1 MYVKT
6 CDGKMKMGENM
17 EKSIN
22 IKIPVVLLMINS
34 NMLNPTLQHIR
45 IDRVDFRRIVVDDDA
60 NLNVSD
66 GAGNSYRTSSFAAI
80 ESIIEEE
87 QDAYWLL
94 AGFNNRIREM
104 GQMAKL
110 LADSGV
116 KREKIINFEV
126 NYPFFLGWMKN
137 LRYTENH
144 PIDYFAT
151 GISYQEVGL
160 DMSCIQGY
168 TGVNLAASSQD
179 LRQSYLTAKYVLEHQ
194 PKGQIK
200 FVLIGLS
207 PYAMDYDSRESFSTC
222 TVDMMYKYTIV
233 QEEEKSLK
241 EQLVEFILD
250 EGLKSIY
257 SRIDDQDAD
266 ITYEKRRRDFAQ
278 NFTAQS
284 FLLAKE
290 DAQDHV
296 KNFDEKI
303 LMGNQDILRKYIELC
318 LEYNVTPVGVIWPF
332 ASVLQRNYPKETIG
346 MLRILIRQLQNQYEF
361 PVVDLFDYKL
371 GYDCFYNVAHLNM
384 KGANAASTVLSKK
397 MEELGIIRNELRPQ
411 DISYAQLYQKSL
423 DLPKEEYQAFKKEI
437 LNKTVAKLRDKDK
450 IKVGFVLYDASMW
463 CGDELYN
470 LFAIDERYDVAVYLC
485 LRKDAANNAEVNK
498 DFFKG
503 EEQLIRKG
511 INVKSI
517 ISDDVNVGKLDIAIY
532 LTPYFSV
539 LHKQFQLNNICMD
552 TLIAYIN
559 YGYNVEDN
567 STLDYINMEIPVVA
581 WRMFME
587 SEDTLEDYQKYCRSG
602 FYQGVYTGYPKMDEF
617 YINKKSDFTW
627 KSDCDKPFK
636 IIYAPHWSINAGINI
651 STFHYNCHF
660 MYEFAKKHNNIS
672 WVFKPHPNLL
682 FSAVTSGVFK
692 TAEDFNAYLKKWD
705 DLPNAQVI
713 TGGYY
718 QDIFKSS
725 DAMILD
731 SCSFISEYQYVHKPM
746 LFLDRNNISYNKYGL
761 ELIHG
766 IYRVDGRDFY
776 GIADFVE
783 NVIIRGNDIRKEKRD
798 AVFAKYMDYKQR
810 NGMLASEMIFKH
822 INDIV

>member
-1 MYVKT
+1 
-6 CDGKMKMGENM
+6 M
-17 EKSIN
+17 EKNIN

-34 NMLNPTLQHIR
+34 NMLNRTLQHLR
-45 IDRVDFRRIVVDDDA
+45 IDRVDLRRIIVDDDTH
-60 NLNVSD
+60 LNVSD

-179 LRQSYLTAKYVLEHQ
+179 LRQSYMTAKYVLEHQ
-194 PKGQIK
+194 PQEQIK

-207 PYAMDYDSRESFSTC
+207 PYAMYYDSRESFSTC
-222 TVDMMYKYTIV
+222 TVDMMYKYTIA

-346 MLRILIRQLQNQYEF
+346 MLRIMIRQLQNQYTF

-397 MEELGIIRNELRPQ
+397 MEELGIVRNELRPQ

-437 LNKTVAKLRDKDK
+437 LDKTVAKLRDKDK

-463 CGDELYN
+463 CGDKLY
-470 LFAIDERYDVAVYLC
+470 RYFENDSRYEPVIYLC
-485 LRKDAANNAEVNK
+485 LRQDAKEDNDVYEDYQKGLESFRRKHLNVIGLESIDAHVDSLEVI
-498 DFFKG
+498 F
-503 EEQLIRKG
+503 
-511 INVKSI
+511 
-517 ISDDVNVGKLDIAIY
+517 Y
-532 LTPYFSV
+532 LTPYDSV
-539 LHKQFQLNNICMD
+539 LPKAFTVMDLHLD
-552 TLIAYIN
+552 TLIVYISYTFMIAGISFADLFN
-559 YGYNVEDN
+559 
-567 STLDYINMEIPVVA
+567 IPIVA
-581 WRMFME
+581 ISWRMFM
-587 SEDTLEDYQKYCRSG
+587 DTNDNLLEYKNNCKSG
-602 FYQGVYTGYPKMDEF
+602 FEQGVFSGYPRLDEF
-617 YINKKSDFTW
+617 FDPEDDVNFEW
-627 KSDCDKPFK
+627 KGDTGAYK
-636 IIYAPHWSINAGINI
+636 IIYAPHWSIDAGVQF
-651 STFHYNCHF
+651 STFQFNYKF
-660 MYEFAKKHNNIS
+660 MYEFAKNHPNTS

-682 FSAVTSGVFK
+682 FSAVTSGVFPSK
-692 TAEDFNAYLKKWD
+692 EAFDAYLKAWN
-705 DLPNAQVI
+705 DLPNAKVV
-713 TGGYY
+713 TGAYY
-718 QDIFKSS
+718 NDIFKSS

-731 SCSFISEYQYVHKPM
+731 SASFTAEYQYVNKPM
-746 LFLDRNNISYNKYGL
+746 LFLTRDTQKFNEFGEKLMNGIYKVDGKDWYGISEFVHNVV
-761 ELIHG
+761 IHG
-766 IYRVDGRDFY
+766 NDNKKYLREEFFKKKLNYVSLNGCLASKMIF
-776 GIADFVE
+776 E
-783 NVIIRGNDIRKEKRD
+783 NV
-798 AVFAKYMDYKQR
+798 
-810 NGMLASEMIFKH
+810 NGY
-822 INDIV
+822 INKK